1 MDIMTIKCF
10 ISVARCLNF
19 TRAAEECH
27 ISQTAM
33 SKKISS
39 LESELETTLFFRDNR
54 QVQLTPAGYEFLH
67 RANTLL
73 EVYQDAVL
81 HTKNVANG
89 YESSLKIGIGVY
101 EHLLLHD
108 TLEQY
113 LAVYPHADISF
124 SQFSYKVLAEYLND
138 RLLDIIIS
146 TDQYLYRI
154 PDTEYRIIRDTPWKF
169 VCGSKHPLAQK
180 DQISL
185 EELSDWNF
193 ITMNDGT
200 HEQIRR
206 SYISSGFG
214 PKRFFRVNSYNT
226 KILMTRA
233 NLGISTMPDF
243 MMPYLPKDLH
253 VLNVVPD
260 YRPRRFVAAWL
271 IDNNNPAVKN
281 FIDILTAE
289 IEKDGTIN
297 PPPRQYP
304 SVVYRVNHPLQFAAS
319 AA

>member
-1 MDIMTIKCF
+1 MELNQLEYFVALAHIK
-10 ISVARCLNF
+10 NF
-19 TRAAEECH
+19 TKAAKSLNV
-27 ISQTAM
+27 SQPAL
-33 SKKISS
+33 SRSIGR
-39 LESELETTLFFRDNR
+39 LEKDLNVKLFARDSRKVALTQYGQTFLSYAERILLELETARQDIMNMAEPDSGVINLSFMHSLGAYLVPDLVKEFRK
-54 QVQLTPAGYEFLH
+54 LYP
-67 RANTLL
+67 
-73 EVYQDAVL
+73 
-81 HTKNVANG
+81 
-89 YESSLKIGIGVY
+89 KI
-101 EHLLLHD
+101 
-108 TLEQY
+108 
-113 LAVYPHADISF
+113 
-124 SQFSYKVLAEYLND
+124 QFSLNQNHSF
-138 RLLDIIIS
+138 LLSKQLFKGESDLCLCSAPINMSDIAWVPLLTEKLYIIVP
-146 TDQYLYRI
+146 T
-154 PDTEYRIIRDTPWKF
+154 T
-169 VCGSKHPLAQK
+169 HPLAQK

-297 PPPRQYP
+297 PPPGNTPR
-304 SVVYRVNHPLQFAAS
+304 
-319 AA
+319 